1 MALLIYN
8 FMLSSELNKL
18 QKRLGV
24 KFIDESLLKQALVHR
39 SYLNE
44 HPDFNIGHNERLEFL
59 GDAVLEIVVTEF
71 LYLNFANTPEGDLT
85 NWRASLVNAKM
96 LYEVANDLGIEEYLY
111 LSRGESKDKNKK
123 SRQYILADAIEA
135 IIGAMYLDQGIEV
148 AKKFILTNVVSRLN
162 EILKNQSYLDPKSHF
177 QEKAQELKGITPH
190 YQILDETGPDHAKI
204 FTVGL
209 YLGEELVISGMGSSK
224 QEAQVDAA
232 AKGLKKMQW

>member
-1 MALLIYN
+1 
-8 FMLSSELNKL
+8 MLNSELNKL
-18 QKRLGV
+18 QKKLGV
-24 KFIDESLLKQALVHR
+24 KFVDESLLKQALVHR

-71 LYLNFANTPEGDLT
+71 LYLNFADTPEGDLT

-96 LYEVANDLGIEEYLY
+96 LYEVANDLEIEEYLY

-135 IIGAMYLDQGIEV
+135 IIGAMYLDQGIDV

-209 YLGEELVISGMGSSK
+209 YLGEELVISGIGSSK